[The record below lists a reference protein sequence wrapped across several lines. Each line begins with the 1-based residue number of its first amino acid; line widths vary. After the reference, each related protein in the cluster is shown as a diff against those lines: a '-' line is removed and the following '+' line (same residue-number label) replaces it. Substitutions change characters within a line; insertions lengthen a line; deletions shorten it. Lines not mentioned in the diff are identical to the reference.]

1 MSAMTPE
8 NGALGDSEAVA
19 RGPGRTEAA
28 LDLVLFTGLG
38 LAFYGLE
45 ELLRAVGL
53 FHFPAPFDGVFALI
67 ASFVVAVILMR
78 RRGQG
83 WRDLGLRAPRRWWS
97 IPAWALAVLVVNLVA
112 QNTLV
117 PGLAGLLGLEPPDF
131 SRYDVIRQNLPM
143 LLVVMPGAMIT
154 GGFMEEFMY
163 RGLII
168 DRLARLFGG
177 GRSGLLFAALLNGL
191 PFGLIH
197 FEWGLGGM
205 LLTTVMGSVLGLMY
219 LATGRNLWPLIVAHA
234 TLDAVLI
241 LMLYSGFSPWLPA
254 ATRSSSLSR
263 AFGSAIVAGRL
274 RRGRLLN

>member
-1 MSAMTPE
+1 MSTMTPDSGGPG
-8 NGALGDSEAVA
+8 GALAVA
-19 RGPGRTEAA
+19 RGPDRSGAA
-28 LDLVLFTGLG
+28 LDLLLFVGLG

-45 ELLRAVGL
+45 ELLRGAG
-53 FHFPAPFDGVFALI
+53 FFPFPAPFDGVFALI
-67 ASFVVAVILMR
+67 ASFGVAVILMK
-78 RRGQG
+78 RRGQR

-97 IPAWALAVLVVNLVA
+97 IPAWALAVLVVNVVA

-117 PGLAGLLGLEPPDF
+117 PGLGGLLGLEPPDF

-143 LLVVMPGAMIT
+143 LLVIMPGAMIT

-219 LATGRNLWPLIVAHA
+219 LASGRNLWPLIVAHA
-234 TLDAVLI
+234 TLDAVLM
-241 LMLYSGFSPWLPA
+241 LMLYSGLSP
-254 ATRSSSLSR
+254 
-263 AFGSAIVAGRL
+263 
-274 RRGRLLN
+274 